1 MSFKLY
7 ATTLKQFTHVF
18 DSLLPMLVC
27 VWCPLRVLRTEKRPY
42 PTVFFC
48 SVTISKDQIGWK
60 LDPSLRR
67 SVCMCFRCSKLH
79 PRRHHQ
85 NEGSCNWPGGLAS
98 AGHRFF
104 VVIFEGH
111 LRPYRSQG
119 GLSRYGSDRV
129 DARWTGDQ
137 TTPPSGSGASMDICL
152 YALVDIIVWR
162 TADV

>member
-1 MSFKLY
+1 MRPLLSSSR
-7 ATTLKQFTHVF
+7 T
-18 DSLLPMLVC
+18 SLTRSYQCSCASGALCACCAQKNGLTP
-27 VWCPLRVLRTEKRPY
+27 RF
-42 PTVFFC
+42 FFC

-152 YALVDIIVWR
+152 YALLDIIVWR
-162 TADV
+162 TTDV